1 MTTEEGAYGK
11 YVTDEGGNKADE
23 ISTIKQ
29 PLGVVWLSDKAHT
42 VDA

>member
-1 MTTEEGAYGK
+1 MTTEEGAYEK
-11 YVTDEGGNKADE
+11 YVTDEGGNQADE
-23 ISTIKQ
+23 IGPRTK